1 MSVRISSKLCPGDLG
16 TGIYMLDRFL
26 KHDQALN
33 SWPFSTFM
41 GITGTDHVFPN
52 PRTPPAQCI
61 AYASARKIFLDYE
74 TLHRTPLDKKPPGD
88 HHY

>member
-1 MSVRISSKLCPGDLG
+1 MIKLLTLG
-16 TGIYMLDRFL
+16 LSQL
-26 KHDQALN
+26 
-33 SWPFSTFM
+33 SWELLEH
-41 GITGTDHVFPN
+41 IDHVFPN